1 MAWCAASELGWQV
14 VPTFH
19 SYALTEALLTTLTR
33 TLPLLVIGALALAG
47 CATSAPPAAEPTP
60 TVDPATPVT
69 VDNCGFEVTFDTAPE
84 RVVTIKSSTTEA
96 LLALGLGDR
105 IVGTAFQ
112 DGPVPDEWAADAA
125 SLVSISDM
133 FPSEEVALEQQ
144 PDLIY
149 SGWESAFAPDAAGA
163 RPELASLGV
172 ASYVSPSAC
181 QSSGQPAKLSFDN
194 VFGDIEEVASIFR
207 VDPAPLLAEQR
218 EQLESIEKT
227 GESRTAFWYS
237 SGSDTPYAGAGIGA
251 PQLVMETVGLTNIAA
266 DVTATWA
273 PLGWESVVDANPY
286 FIVLIDAD
294 WNTVAKKIALLE
306 GNPAT
311 ATLDA
316 VAHERYLILPFA
328 SGEAGVRTVEAA
340 ASLSQQIAALDKLA
354 E

>member
-1 MAWCAASELGWQV
+1 MSL
-14 VPTFH
+14 PFR
-19 SYALTEALLTTLTR
+19 TLTR
-33 TLPLLVIGALALAG
+33 TVPVALLGALALAG
-47 CATSAPPAAEPTP
+47 CAPAASAPVTTP
-60 TVDPATPVT
+60 SGDTPVT
-69 VDNCGFEVTFDTAPE
+69 VDNCGTEVTFDTAPE
-84 RVVTIKSSTTEA
+84 RVITIKSTSTEM

-112 DGPVPDEWAADAA
+112 DGPVPAQWASDAA
-125 SLVSISDM
+125 SLTSLSDM
-133 FPSEEVALEQQ
+133 FPSEEVALQEE

-149 SGWESAFAPDAAGA
+149 SGWESAFAPEAAGA

-181 QSSGQPAKLSFDN
+181 QSSGQPAKLGFDN

-207 VDPAPLLAEQR
+207 VDPAPLIAEQ
-218 EQLESIEKT
+218 QDVLDSIERN
-227 GESRTAFWYS
+227 GDGRTAFWYS

-251 PQLVMETVGLTNIAA
+251 PQLVLETVGLTNIAA
-266 DVTATWA
+266 DVKSTWA

-294 WNTVAKKIALLE
+294 WNTVDKKISLLE

-311 ATLDA
+311 AGLDA
-316 VAHERYLILPFA
+316 VVNKRYLVLPFA

-340 ASLSQQIAALDKLA
+340 ASLSQQIAELDA
-354 E
+354 R